1 MSYLSRLAGRTD
13 DEVAPGWIQAL
24 AGAVIVS
31 IGSLPLWWLPSRTM
45 APWFLVIPALM
56 IAWSPISFL
65 LDRRRARLIA
75 TFGYSRTPR
84 STDDQR
90 LKAIE
95 FAPALNGW
103 PDRFSNLPLEDA
115 LAMLDVARSYG
126 SSQLW
131 MVNRRAFNVF
141 FPDARASRLAEAHRF
156 LDALILDLSKSHLG
170 DGKQWLRDAA
180 VRYPG
185 LRPETYQALLSREY
199 YYRR

>member
-1 MSYLSRLAGRTD
+1 MLDGILASIDWSKWEAAYDGRLGQPPIHPRVLAGVLLYGLLKRIR
-13 DEVAPGWIQAL
+13 A
-24 AGAVIVS
+24 
-31 IGSLPLWWLPSRTM
+31 SR
-45 APWFLVIPALM
+45 A
-56 IAWSPISFL
+56 
-65 LDRRRARLIA
+65 
-75 TFGYSRTPR
+75 
-84 STDDQR
+84 
-90 LKAIE
+90 
-95 FAPALNGW
+95 
-103 PDRFSNLPLEDA
+103 LEDA